1 MEIVNQRSAL
11 LSNFEVLTLLR
22 EHEREQLAQAKSN
35 FLVKKEQGSSDDANV
50 NQPLED
56 VPENLRTIEFEASF
70 FPDHGRNAIQYLSA
84 EYQPIIQQTEKSVK
98 KLVRDLS
105 KYDLTKAEK
114 LQIVNLAPT
123 EAVELYVIVEE
134 LEDRLEAQ
142 MEEILSAVQ
151 TSIGSNPSTTEFA
164 AGNDERPSG
173 SGPDPLFLPHEDYV
187 DEEHEVFAE
196 EEMDDPGGFEG
207 DLEMD
212 DDGE

>member
-56 VPENLRTIEFEASF
+56 VPENLRTIEFEAS
-70 FPDHGRNAIQYLSA
+70 AIQYLSA
-84 EYQPIIQQTEKSVK
+84 EYQPIIQQTERSVK